1 MNIAEIVKKC
11 PKGTTLYSPLIGE
24 LELIGVD
31 YNRNNPILCIP
42 LEAKSTLPCY
52 LSETIGFTEEGRY
65 SRDYPHAECMLF
77 PSKDQRDW
85 SKFVVSGK
93 ESDQSHQFKPFDKV
107 LVRDNDDSKWVCD
120 FFERIP
126 TSGEYEYSS
135 VLRGLVHQCIPYEG
149 NEHLLGTTNKPE

>member
-1 MNIAEIVKKC
+1 MNIAEILKDC
-11 PKGTTLYSPLIGE
+11 PKGMKLYSPLLGE

-77 PSKDQRDW
+77 PSKAQRDW
-85 SKFVVSGK
+85 SKFVVPAPK
-93 ESDQSHQFKPFDKV
+93 PKHQFKQFERV
-107 LVRDNDDSKWVCD
+107 LVRDDYDEVWKCD
-120 FFERIP
+120 LFSHIDVY
-126 TSGEYEYSS
+126 GNYSC
-135 VLRGLVHQCIPYEG
+135 VGVDYWKQCIPYEG